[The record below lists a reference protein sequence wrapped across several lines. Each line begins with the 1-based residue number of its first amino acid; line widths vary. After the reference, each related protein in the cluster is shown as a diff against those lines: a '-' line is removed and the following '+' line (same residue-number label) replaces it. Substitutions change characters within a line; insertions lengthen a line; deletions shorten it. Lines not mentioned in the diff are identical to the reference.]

1 MATTWTSNVQD
12 VLTAAVETGALP
24 GVAVAVTGPDGI
36 PEVLTAGKLRVD
48 EDAPVKTDTMF
59 RLMSMTKAFASVAA
73 LQLLEQGR
81 LELDQEVA
89 SVLPAFGELK
99 VLEGFDGDTPR
110 LRDPVRQATI
120 RNLFNHTAGHGYGFS
135 NADLLRYHEVTGTP
149 DPFSGLRAG
158 LNMPLVADPGT
169 EWNYGINTDW
179 LGQVVEAISGQDL
192 AAYLDEHLF
201 EPLGMSDTTF
211 SPSDAQRARL
221 MSVHQR
227 LEDGRLE
234 VTELGAPAPAP
245 EFWPA
250 GHGAF
255 GTASDYA
262 HFVAMLLNDGEL
274 DGARILDPATVELAF
289 DDHLG
294 GVKLPA
300 LIKSALPQVSNDIPS
315 APFAQ
320 GWGLGFHLFTEDLP
334 GMRRAGSGD
343 WAGLCNSYYWVD
355 RAAGVGAVFLT
366 QVLPFFDGRT
376 VETAAVVEQAVYAE
390 AAAPA

>member
-1 MATTWTSNVQD
+1 MATTWTSSVQD
-12 VLTAAVETGALP
+12 VLTAAVDGGALP
-24 GVAVAVTGPDGI
+24 GVVVAVTRSDGVPD
-36 PEVLTAGKLRVD
+36 VLLAGKLRVD
-48 EDAPVKTDTMF
+48 EDAPVKADTMF

-81 LELDQEVA
+81 LELDQDVA

-99 VLEGFDGDTPR
+99 VLDGFDGDTPR
-110 LRDPVRQATI
+110 LRDPARQATI
-120 RNLFNHTAGHGYGFS
+120 RNLFNHTAGHGYGFC
-135 NADLLRYHEVTGTP
+135 NADLLRYQEVTGIP
-149 DPFSGLRAG
+149 DPFSGLRAA
-158 LNMPLVADPGT
+158 LQMPLVADPGT

-192 AAYLDEHLF
+192 ASYLDEHVF
-201 EPLGMSDTTF
+201 TPLQMTDTTF
-211 SPSDAQRARL
+211 SPSDEQRARL

-227 LEDGRLE
+227 TADGQLE

-255 GTASDYA
+255 GTASDYTRFLA
-262 HFVAMLLNDGEL
+262 ALLNDGEL
-274 DGARILDPATVELAF
+274 DGARILDIETIELAF
-289 DDHLG
+289 EDHLG
-294 GVKLPA
+294 GVKLPEV
-300 LIKSALPQVSNDIPS
+300 IKSALPQVSNDIPS

-355 RAAGVGAVFLT
+355 REAGVGAVFLT
-366 QVLPFFDGRT
+366 QVLPFFDART
-376 VETAAVVEQAVYAE
+376 VETAGAVEMTIYADT
-390 AAAPA
+390 AAPA

>member
-1 MATTWTSNVQD
+1 MATTWTSSAHD
-12 VLTAAVETGALP
+12 VLRAAVDAGALP
-24 GVAVAVTGPDGI
+24 GVVVAVTGPDGA
-36 PEVLTAGKLRVD
+36 PEVMAAGKLRVD
-48 EDAPVKTDTMF
+48 EAAPVKADTMF

-73 LQLLEQGR
+73 LQLLQQGR
-81 LELDQEVA
+81 LELDQDVA
-89 SVLPAFGELK
+89 SVLPAYGELK
-99 VLEGFDGDTPR
+99 VLDGFDGDTPR
-110 LRDPVRQATI
+110 LRDPARQATI
-120 RNLFNHTAGHGYGFS
+120 RNLFNHPAGHGYGFC

-158 LNMPLVADPGT
+158 LEAPLVADPGT

-192 AAYLDEHLF
+192 ASYLDEHVF
-201 EPLGMSDTTF
+201 TPLKMTDTTF
-211 SPSDAQRARL
+211 SPSDEQRARL

-227 LEDGRLE
+227 TADGQLE

-255 GTASDYA
+255 GTASDYTRFLA
-262 HFVAMLLNDGEL
+262 ALLNDGEL
-274 DGARILDPATVELAF
+274 DGARILDRETIELAF
-289 DDHLG
+289 EDHLG
-294 GVKLPA
+294 GIKLPEV
-300 LIKSALPQVSNDIPS
+300 IKSALPQVSNDIPS
-315 APFAQ
+315 VPFAQ

-355 RAAGVGAVFLT
+355 REAGVGAVFLT
-366 QVLPFFDGRT
+366 QVLPFFDART
-376 VETAAVVEQAVYAE
+376 VETAGAIEMSIYADT
-390 AAAPA
+390 AGSA

>member
-1 MATTWTSNVQD
+1 MATTWTGNVQD
-12 VLTAAVETGALP
+12 VLTAAVQAGAMP
-24 GVAVAVTGPDGI
+24 GVVVGVTGTDGVPD
-36 PEVLTAGKLRVD
+36 VLSAGKLRVD
-48 EDAPVKTDTMF
+48 GDAPVKPDTMF

-73 LQLLEQGR
+73 LQLIEQGR

-110 LRDPVRQATI
+110 LREPTRQAKI
-120 RNLFNHTAGHGYGFS
+120 RNLLNHTAGHGYGFC
-135 NADLLRYHEVTGTP
+135 NADLLRYHEVTGSP
-149 DPFSGLRAG
+149 DPFSGLRAC
-158 LNMPLVADPGT
+158 LNVPLVADPGT

-192 AAYLDEHLF
+192 AAYLAEHVF
-201 EPLGMSDTTF
+201 EPLGMSDTSF
-211 SPSDAQRARL
+211 APSDEQRAR
-221 MSVHQR
+221 MMPVHQR
-227 LEDGRLE
+227 MEDGHLE
-234 VTELGAPAPAP
+234 VIELGAPAAAP

-262 HFVAMLLNDGEL
+262 RFLAMLLNDGEL
-274 DGARILDPATVELAF
+274 DGARIVGAEMVELAF
-289 DDHLG
+289 QDHLD
-294 GVKLPA
+294 GVTLPA

-355 RAAGVGAVFLT
+355 RAASVGAVFLT
-366 QVLPFFDGRT
+366 QVLPFFDGQT
-376 VETAAVVEQAVYAE
+376 VETAAAVEQAVYAG

>member
-1 MATTWTSNVQD
+1 MATTWASDVQE
-12 VLTAAVETGALP
+12 VLTAAVQGGAVP
-24 GVAVAVTGPDGI
+24 GVVVAVTGPGCELD
-36 PEVLTAGKLRVD
+36 VLTAGKLRID
-48 EDAPVKTDTMF
+48 EEAPVQRDTMF
-59 RLMSMTKAFASVAA
+59 RLMSMTKSFASVAA
-73 LQLLEQGR
+73 LQLIEQGR
-81 LELDQEVA
+81 LRLDQDVT
-89 SVLPAFGELK
+89 SVLPAFGALK
-99 VLEGFDGDTPR
+99 ILDGFDGDTPR
-110 LRDPVRQATI
+110 LREPTRQATI
-120 RNLFNHTAGHGYGFS
+120 RNLLNHTAGHGYGFC
-135 NADLLRYHEVTGTP
+135 NADLLRYQQVTGTP

-192 AAYLDEHLF
+192 AEYLDEHLF
-201 EPLGMSDTTF
+201 TPLGMSDTSF
-211 SPSDAQRARL
+211 APSNEQRARL

-227 LEDGRLE
+227 MEGGHFE
-234 VTELGAPAPAP
+234 VTEIAAPAAAP

-262 HFVAMLLNDGEL
+262 RFLAMLLNDGEL
-274 DGARILDPATVELAF
+274 DGERILKAETVELAF
-289 DDHLG
+289 EDHLD
-294 GVKLPA
+294 GVSLPK
-300 LIKSALPQVSNDIPS
+300 IIRSALPAVSNDIPS

-355 RAAGVGAVFLT
+355 RAGGVGGVFLT
-366 QVLPFFDGRT
+366 QVLPFFDMRT
-376 VETAAVVEQAVYAE
+376 VETAGAVEATVYAGS
-390 AAAPA
+390 AAPA